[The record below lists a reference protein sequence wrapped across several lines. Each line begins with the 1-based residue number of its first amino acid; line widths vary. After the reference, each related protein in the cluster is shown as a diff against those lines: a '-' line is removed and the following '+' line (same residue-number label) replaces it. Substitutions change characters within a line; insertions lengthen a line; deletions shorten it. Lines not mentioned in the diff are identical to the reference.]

1 MPNIKAVN
9 ESPAVDVRKVLSGK
23 DGCLYDGDG
32 NMLATMES
40 FTGQANVT
48 NANFQPL
55 GSAMERSSMTS
66 YRVTLTMSEIVVYD
80 SDFFVQIMKGL
91 RTGIM
96 PVFNFRGMIR
106 SPYNGKKE
114 QVVYRDCV
122 PDGSID
128 IQNMT
133 TGELYKRSWNFICN
147 NPPELMSRIKST
159 D

>member
-1 MPNIKAVN
+1 MEKIVN
-9 ESPAVDVRKVLSGK
+9 NSPAVDVRKVMSGK

-32 NMLATMES
+32 NMLVTMES
-40 FTGQANVT
+40 FSAQANVT
-48 NANFQPL
+48 NATFQPL

-66 YRVTLTMSEIVVYD
+66 YRVNLTMSEIVVHD
-80 SDFFVQIMKGL
+80 NIFFAKIMEGL
-91 RTGIM
+91 QTGIM

-106 SPYNGKKE
+106 SPYNGSKE
-114 QVVYRDCV
+114 QVVYYDCV

-147 NPPELMSRIKST
+147 NPPVLQSRLEG
-159 D
+159 

>member
-1 MPNIKAVN
+1 MDIKAVN

-40 FTGQANVT
+40 FTGQANIT

-80 SDFFVQIMKGL
+80 SNFFTLVMQGL
-91 RTGIM
+91 KTGIM

-106 SPYNGKKE
+106 SPYNGKRE

-122 PDGSID
+122 PDGTID
-128 IQNMT
+128 IQNMS
-133 TGELYKRSWNFICN
+133 TGELYKRSWSFICN
-147 NPPELMSRIKST
+147 NPPELMSIIQST
-159 D
+159 ED